1 MDITEKEKDITLNVT
16 AENKINTDSYTL
28 KILREKSN
36 NAFLS
41 SLEVNYTSVKDFKSD
56 VLSYEETV
64 IGTLSQVFI
73 SASTKDPRATIKT
86 DLSNTFKLNPGDNN
100 IDILVEAEDGTKKTY
115 TVNVI
120 RSTSEDATLKSLSV
134 NGYKFSENFDPDETE
149 YTVLFPRDKTE
160 LNKTEISY
168 KLSDPIASISMDS
181 KLSIDYDKQYN
192 TFNITV
198 TAGDGVTKKTY
209 HINVKPIPS
218 TNNEVD
224 HIVINGDEVKDVEG
238 TFTYSI
244 FDTDTEATLSEIVL
258 KNEYASIFVL
268 LPQNIKAD
276 EDFTFVVTAE
286 DGSIKTYTVKLIQN
300 KTRELNFTKY

>member
-1 MDITEKEKDITLNVT
+1 
-16 AENKINTDSYTL
+16 
-28 KILREKSN
+28 
-36 NAFLS
+36 
-41 SLEVNYTSVKDFKSD
+41 
-56 VLSYEETV
+56 
-64 IGTLSQVFI
+64 
-73 SASTKDPRATIKT
+73 
-86 DLSNTFKLNPGDNN
+86 
-100 IDILVEAEDGTKKTY
+100 
-115 TVNVI
+115 
-120 RSTSEDATLKSLSV
+120 
-134 NGYKFSENFDPDETE
+134 
-149 YTVLFPRDKTE
+149 
-160 LNKTEISY
+160 
-168 KLSDPIASISMDS
+168 MDS

-300 KTRELNFTKY
+300 KTRELNLQNIEL

>member
-1 MDITEKEKDITLNVT
+1 MVINLVKTLIQM
-16 AENKINTDSYTL
+16 K
-28 KILREKSN
+28 
-36 NAFLS
+36 
-41 SLEVNYTSVKDFKSD
+41 
-56 VLSYEETV
+56 
-64 IGTLSQVFI
+64 Q
-73 SASTKDPRATIKT
+73 
-86 DLSNTFKLNPGDNN
+86 N
-100 IDILVEAEDGTKKTY
+100 I
-115 TVNVI
+115 
-120 RSTSEDATLKSLSV
+120 
-134 NGYKFSENFDPDETE
+134 P
-149 YTVLFPRDKTE
+149 VLFPRDKTE

-244 FDTDTEATLSEIVL
+244 FV
-258 KNEYASIFVL
+258 
-268 LPQNIKAD
+268 
-276 EDFTFVVTAE
+276 
-286 DGSIKTYTVKLIQN
+286 LIQ
-300 KTRELNFTKY
+300 KQLYQK